1 MAIFEPTHIGT
12 ILKEIYLADYNLT
25 VKEFAFKIGIS
36 RQAASDIINGK
47 SGISIE
53 TALKLEKAFK
63 VSAQYWLD
71 IQQQYEIWKAR
82 QTVNLDNVEIIA
94 L

>member
-12 ILKEIYLADYNLT
+12 ILKEIYLPDYNLT
-25 VKEFAFKIGIS
+25 VKEFALKIGIS
-36 RQAASDIINGK
+36 RQCASDIINGK